1 MIKSET
7 QIIEICYAALK
18 AYRNN
23 HQVIG
28 CIGLDRPQ
36 NGRES
41 ALGDAVRLVLNRPA
55 TTPRG
60 MHENWIVSPYKGVLL
75 FPEEVIVPWNALTEP
90 QKTEYVMLCNL
101 INSFRGYAVEPIQ
114 ITVRQ
119 AENFLVGPRSRYAP
133 SPEKLTTQVS
143 YETLYQDG
151 QDAKDQATL
160 TRLEAVMF
168 VVLGIVLTLGAIGL
182 FP

>member
-18 AYRNN
+18 AYRKNC
-23 HQVIG
+23 QVIG
-28 CIGLDRPQ
+28 CIGLDSSQ
-36 NGRES
+36 NGREA
-41 ALGDAVRLVLNRPA
+41 ALGEAVRLVLNRPA

-60 MHENWIVSPYKGVLL
+60 MHENWLVSPYKGISP
-75 FPEEVIVPWNALTEP
+75 FPEKQLLPWNALSEP

-114 ITVRQ
+114 IAVRQ
-119 AENFLVGPRSRYAP
+119 AE
-133 SPEKLTTQVS
+133 KLTQPVD
-143 YETLYQDG
+143 YERRHQDR
-151 QDAKDQATL
+151 QNVKDQATI
-160 TRLEAVMF
+160 TRLEALLF
-168 VVLGIVLTLGAIGL
+168 VALGIVLTLGAIGL